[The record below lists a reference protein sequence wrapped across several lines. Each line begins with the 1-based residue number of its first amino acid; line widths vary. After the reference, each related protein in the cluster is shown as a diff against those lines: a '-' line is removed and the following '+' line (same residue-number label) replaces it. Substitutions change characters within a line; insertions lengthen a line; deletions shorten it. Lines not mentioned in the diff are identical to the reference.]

1 MKVVVSTPTGHVG
14 SRVVQLL
21 IQAGVRPTLLAH
33 HPARLDP
40 AVRERADVVE
50 ADVSDAATVLRA
62 TRDADALF
70 WASPP
75 NFDPVADPV
84 AWYTQLGA
92 NAARAV
98 TENRIGR
105 TVFLSSIGAEQ
116 RSGAGEID
124 GLARTEEYL
133 DATGAAVL
141 HLRCGYF
148 FTNVDDLDAIR
159 DGVIRAP
166 RPLDFAQ
173 PWVDPRDIGEI
184 AAVRLLGPAW
194 PGRQVQAVHGPED
207 LTLAEVAV
215 IISEAVGRRVRAET
229 ISDEAWRESLRAAGF
244 GAKQVDAISG
254 MTAVTRAD
262 FVPEDKRSFVTTTP
276 TTLAAWAQS
285 YLRPAL
291 HAARPS

>member
-70 WASPP
+70 WLSPP
-75 NFDPVADPV
+75 NFQPAADPV
-84 AWYTQLGA
+84 AWYARLGA

-98 TENRIGR
+98 AENRIGR
-105 TVFLSSIGAEQ
+105 TVFLSSIGAEK

-124 GLARTEEYL
+124 GLGPHR
-133 DATGAAVL
+133 
-141 HLRCGYF
+141 
-148 FTNVDDLDAIR
+148 
-159 DGVIRAP
+159 GVPRRHRRGSAP
-166 RPLDFAQ
+166 
-173 PWVDPRDIGEI
+173 
-184 AAVRLLGPAW
+184 PA
-194 PGRQVQAVHGPED
+194 
-207 LTLAEVAV
+207 
-215 IISEAVGRRVRAET
+215 
-229 ISDEAWRESLRAAGF
+229 
-244 GAKQVDAISG
+244 
-254 MTAVTRAD
+254 
-262 FVPEDKRSFVTTTP
+262 VPEDKRSFVTTTP
-276 TTLAAWAQS
+276 TTLAAWVQS

-291 HAARPS
+291 LSTG

>member
-62 TRDADALF
+62 TEDADALF
-70 WASPP
+70 WVSPP
-75 NFDPVADPV
+75 NFDPAADPV
-84 AWYTQLGA
+84 AWYTMLGG

-105 TVFLSSIGAEQ
+105 TVFLSSIGAEK

-148 FTNVDDLDAIR
+148 FTNVDDLDSIR

-166 RPLDFAQ
+166 MALDFVQ
-173 PWVDPRDIGEI
+173 PWVDPRDIAEI

-194 PGRQVQAVHGPED
+194 SGRQVQAVHGPED
-207 LTLAEVAV
+207 LTLAQVAA

-244 GAKQVDAISG
+244 GDSQVDGISG
-254 MTAVTRAD
+254 MTAVTCAD

-276 TTLAAWAQS
+276 TTLAAWAHS
-285 YLRPAL
+285 HLRPAL
-291 HAARPS
+291 LSTG

>member
-1 MKVVVSTPTGHVG
+1 MKVVVSTPAGHVG

-40 AVRERADVVE
+40 AVQECADVVE
-50 ADVSDAATVLRA
+50 ADVSDAATVVRA

-70 WASPP
+70 WVSPS
-75 NFDPVADPV
+75 NFDPAADPV
-84 AWYTQLGA
+84 AWYTRLGA

-105 TVFLSSIGAEQ
+105 TVFLSSVGAEK

-166 RPLDFAQ
+166 MALDFAQ

-184 AAVRLLGPAW
+184 AAVRLLGR
-194 PGRQVQAVHGPED
+194 PGQAARSRPCTAPKTSRSPRSPRSSARQ
-207 LTLAEVAV
+207 
-215 IISEAVGRRVRAET
+215 S
-229 ISDEAWRESLRAAGF
+229 AAGY
-244 GAKQVDAISG
+244 GPRQSPMRPGVSRCAPLDSAIS
-254 MTAVTRAD
+254 
-262 FVPEDKRSFVTTTP
+262 RSMAFP
-276 TTLAAWAQS
+276 G
-285 YLRPAL
+285 
-291 HAARPS
+291 